1 MPPTPLPFLV
11 QQEEGQGLLCLPC
24 LLVLAPRPVG
34 HRKAVPCPWARET
47 SCTRSES
54 LGQALSH
61 LLPSGVQGLG
71 GEPQGRNQL

>member
-34 HRKAVPCPWARET
+34 RRKAA
-47 SCTRSES
+47 SLS
-54 LGQALSH
+54 LGPGRHPAPALNPWDK
-61 LLPSGVQGLG
+61 LPSTCSPMGCRGWG
-71 GEPQGRNQL
+71 